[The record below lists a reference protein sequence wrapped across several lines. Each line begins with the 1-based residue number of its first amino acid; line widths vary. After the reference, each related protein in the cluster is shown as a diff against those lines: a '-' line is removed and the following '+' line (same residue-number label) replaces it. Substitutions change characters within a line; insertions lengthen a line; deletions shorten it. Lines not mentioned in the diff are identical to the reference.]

1 MQSQGPAGLI
11 PLFNELR
18 DKVMTES
25 YSNAFLLVGVCVLA
39 SIPLAFFLP
48 KARPSAGG
56 TAAPI
61 EM

>member
-1 MQSQGPAGLI
+1 
-11 PLFNELR
+11 
-18 DKVMTES
+18 MTES

-48 KARPSAGG
+48 KAGPSAGG